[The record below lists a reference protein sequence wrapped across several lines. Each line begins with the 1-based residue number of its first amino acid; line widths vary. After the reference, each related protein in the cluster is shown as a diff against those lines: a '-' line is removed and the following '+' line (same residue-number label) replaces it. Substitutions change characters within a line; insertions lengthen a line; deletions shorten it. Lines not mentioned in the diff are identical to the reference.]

1 MIEISIIFDFYWF
14 IINENNYNYIGNI
27 YYSNSVCIIKFVL
40 FVQITNGDKKN
51 KIKNKKLNKI
61 KLN

>member
-51 KIKNKKLNKI
+51 KIKNI
-61 KLN
+61 